1 LRAYLLLIEEI
12 YNKQIQKY
20 KEKHDKASMEIED
33 LAHKLQKTDKVLGLD
48 PGKKTIGIALASVM
62 LGVATPIETIKRVKF
77 SKDII
82 RLAQIVKE
90 HEVKALIIGLPLNM
104 DGSEGRRAQS
114 VQDLGLNIKQHMPSI
129 EIAYWDERLSSHHM
143 DSFLI
148 EEVDLSRKKRANV
161 IDKLAAQHILQG
173 AIDRIRDIKGIY

>member
-1 LRAYLLLIEEI
+1 
-12 YNKQIQKY
+12 
-20 KEKHDKASMEIED
+20 MEIED

-62 LGVATPIETIKRVKF
+62 LGIATPIETIQRTKF
-77 SKDII
+77 SRDIKH
-82 RLAQIVKE
+82 LQQIINE
-90 HEVKALIIGLPLNM
+90 YEIKALIIGLPLNM
-104 DGSEGRRAQS
+104 DGSQGRRAQS
-114 VQDLGLNIKQHMPSI
+114 VQDLGQNIKQHISGI

-173 AIDRIRDIKGIY
+173 AIDRIRSLKDIY

>member
-1 LRAYLLLIEEI
+1 
-12 YNKQIQKY
+12 
-20 KEKHDKASMEIED
+20 MEIED

-62 LGVATPIETIKRVKF
+62 LGVATPIETIKRTKF
-77 SKDII
+77 SKDVI
-82 RLAQIVKE
+82 RLQQIINE
-90 HEVKALIIGLPLNM
+90 LEAKALIIGLPLNM

-114 VQDLGLNIKQHMPSI
+114 VQDLGQNIKQHIPNI

-148 EEVDLSRKKRANV
+148 EKVDLSRKKRASV

-173 AIDRIRDIKGIY
+173 AIDRIRTVKGLD